1 MIMPVKAGSIVA
13 LVTPMTADNS
23 IDYVK
28 LEGLLRWHVAEGKTL
43 KLKSIEIRMLTSK
56 ISD

>member
-28 LEGLLRWHVAEGKTL
+28 LESLLRWHVAEGNAL
-43 KLKSIEIRMLTSK
+43 KSDSIEIRMLISK
-56 ISD
+56 TTG